1 VQASSTPNSG
11 TGQIRLALVL
21 TLVILA
27 PVYLSMAPSPEL
39 RVTNPMSA
47 DDDIELK
54 LYTLYIS
61 SQNTSAGGDGYI
73 TTEVPDSGGQDS
85 SSALDNEVEFRSS
98 DMLSSL
104 IVYGRSQHGSSGSYY
119 LPLDL
124 FLRATGPSG
133 STVEWSIT
141 FKAGGSQVGTASWDT
156 DACTTSF
163 TNSCSFDHEEFEID
177 LGDDQSFTVSKDER
191 LEITVSAEM
200 SGCDGGSF
208 PGGSSCEAEVA
219 WNEIDDENN
228 RFSQLEVE
236 ANAISNSLVVLQREG
251 AELAEGPELDWYP
264 NDILSERAMQF
275 TFDVKSAFGRYD
287 IEATRLIMRDSDG
300 IYRIDHI
307 INEDD
312 EDIEDTSQGIFGEY
326 IWTYPSGL
334 PAGEYSVELEITDIQ
349 GNAFLIEHDPV
360 EMHQW
365 GVSINHRLNKLTEY
379 IAPGETTAIPLQLV
393 HKGDSTKSMEIE
405 LEVLTNLGS
414 SWVLEFDSPG
424 GYTLNAGGDIL
435 NPILTLTA
443 PDDLTGTP
451 EGIEIRAVAEAEV
464 DSVLQVVDQD
474 ILQLDLEKIDVYQP
488 PEVSIWNEEHD
499 VQIANSTRPDDFDQ
513 TVPRYAEY
521 EEFTPFLLEI
531 FNTGFDADTFRVD
544 VLQRAKSIIQIY
556 DNDTGER
563 ILEDEGDGT
572 FHTALLERHSTQVL
586 LFNVKPS
593 TDRDDPDIGEIEVE
607 VISNGNSS
615 LRTTVIF
622 TIQRTFGIKA
632 EVSQDCDGSPLGH
645 IQVSLCSPS
654 SGNAVVD
661 LRVRITNSMTSGE
674 SASWWR
680 IQNPASLE
688 ENTDRDPAYGQWQ
701 FLILDEDGDAV
712 PRVSLGPGDFTE
724 VFVTVT
730 LTSQVIAGNH
740 TIYLRIIEDND
751 DDDPRYFDLPIV
763 FEIEAG
769 EPELQIVQ
777 VSPNYELLPGEA
789 YSIQLKVKNNGNGP
803 LTILLDAEV
812 EVSGW
817 SVDIEG
823 PSGSPLIELEA
834 FEEATFNLEIIVPES
849 ANNGQ
854 QVPVQITA
862 TPFDTEQSW
871 PEEYTATI
879 TVTVTVG
886 ISSLLDILVN
896 EITHPRLSTMVIGLV
911 SILLLFAGV
920 QSRMNR
926 RRWTAHLAYLES
938 LGGGG
943 DGDEETEDEDS
954 DLPSPVTSIE
964 EEDLDDYEDDE
975 IELV

>member
-1 VQASSTPNSG
+1 
-11 TGQIRLALVL
+11 
-21 TLVILA
+21 
-27 PVYLSMAPSPEL
+27 
-39 RVTNPMSA
+39 MSA
-47 DDDIELK
+47 GDDIELK

-177 LGDDQSFTVSKDER
+177 LGEDQSFTVSKDER

-200 SGCDGGSF
+200 TGCDGGSF

-251 AELAEGPELDWYP
+251 AELAEGPELDWFP
-264 NDILSERAMQF
+264 NDILSERVMQF

-287 IEATRLIMRDSDG
+287 IEATRLIMRDFNG

-622 TIQRTFGIKA
+622 TIQRTFGINA

-654 SGNAVVD
+654 QGNAVVD

-680 IQNPASLE
+680 LQNPASLE

-701 FLILDEDGDAV
+701 FMILNEDGDAV

-740 TIYLRIIEDND
+740 TVYLRIIEDID

-769 EPELQIVQ
+769 DPELQIVQ

-834 FEEATFNLEIIVPES
+834 FEEATFNLEVTVPES

-854 QVPVQITA
+854 QIPIQITA

-938 LGGGG
+938 LGEG
-943 DGDEETEDEDS
+943 DEDEETEGEDS

-964 EEDLDDYEDDE
+964 EEDSDDYEDDE

>member
-1 VQASSTPNSG
+1 MQASSKSNSG
-11 TGQIRLALVL
+11 RGHFRLAIAL
-21 TLVILA
+21 TMVIMA
-27 PVYLSMAPSPEL
+27 PICLSMAPASEL
-39 RVTNPMSA
+39 RSIEPMSA
-47 DDDIELK
+47 DDDVELK

-61 SQNTSAGGDGYI
+61 SQNTSAGGDGHI
-73 TTEVPDSGGQDS
+73 TTKVPESGGQDS
-85 SSALDNEVEFRSS
+85 SSALDSEVEFRSS

-104 IVYGRSQHGSSGSYY
+104 IVYGRSQHGSSSSYY
-119 LPLDL
+119 LPLDM

-133 STVEWSIT
+133 STVEWSIRL
-141 FKAGGSQVGTASWDT
+141 KAGGSEVGTASWDT
-156 DACTTSF
+156 DACTQSF

-177 LGDDQSFTVSKDER
+177 LGGDQSFTVSKDER

-200 SGCDGGSF
+200 SGCDGGSI

-236 ANAISNSLVVLQREG
+236 ANAISNSIVVLQREG
-251 AELAEGPELDWYP
+251 AELAEGAELDWYP

-275 TFDVKSAFGRYD
+275 TFDVKSSFGRYD
-287 IEATRLIMRDSDG
+287 IESTRLIMRDPDG

-365 GVSINHRLNKLTEY
+365 GVSLNHRLNKLTEY

-393 HKGDSTKSMEIE
+393 HKGDSTKSMEVE
-405 LEVLTNLGS
+405 MEVLTNLGS
-414 SWVLEFDSPG
+414 SWILEFDSPG

-488 PEVSIWNEEHD
+488 PEVSVWNEEHD

-513 TVPRYAEY
+513 TVPRYVEY

-593 TDRDDPDIGEIEVE
+593 SDRDDPDIGEIEVE

-615 LRTTVIF
+615 LRTTVVF
-622 TIQRTFGIKA
+622 TIQRTFGIHA

-645 IQVSLCSPS
+645 IRVSLCSPS

-661 LRVRITNSMTSGE
+661 LRARITNSMTSGE

-701 FLILDEDGDAV
+701 FMVLDEDGDAV

-730 LTSQVIAGNH
+730 LTSQVVAGNH
-740 TIYLRIIEDND
+740 TVYLRIIEDID
-751 DDDPRYFDLPIV
+751 DDNPRYFDLPMV
-763 FEIEAG
+763 FEVEAG
-769 EPELQIVQ
+769 NPDLQIVQ

-803 LTILLDAEV
+803 LTVLLDAEV
-812 EVSGW
+812 EESGW

-834 FEEATFNLEIIVPES
+834 FEEATFNLEVSVPDS
-849 ANNGQ
+849 ANNGA

-871 PEEYTATI
+871 PEQYTAEA
-879 TVTVTVG
+879 TVTMTVG
-886 ISSLLDILVN
+886 ISSLLDILIN
-896 EITHPRLSTMVIGLV
+896 EITHPRLSTMVISLV
-911 SILLLFAGV
+911 GILLLFAGI

-938 LGGGG
+938 LGG
-943 DGDEETEDEDS
+943 DEDEERDDDEDP
-954 DLPSPVTSIE
+954 DLPAPVTSVE
-964 EEDLDDYEDDE
+964 GDESDDYEDDE

>member
-1 VQASSTPNSG
+1 
-11 TGQIRLALVL
+11 
-21 TLVILA
+21 
-27 PVYLSMAPSPEL
+27 
-39 RVTNPMSA
+39 MSA
-47 DDDIELK
+47 GDDIELK

-119 LPLDL
+119 LPLDM

-177 LGDDQSFTVSKDER
+177 LGEDQSFTVSKDER

-200 SGCDGGSF
+200 TGCDGGSF

-251 AELAEGPELDWYP
+251 AELAEGPELDWFP
-264 NDILSERAMQF
+264 NDILSERVMQF

-287 IEATRLIMRDSDG
+287 IEATRLIMRDFNG

-622 TIQRTFGIKA
+622 TIQRTFGINA

-654 SGNAVVD
+654 QGNAVVD

-680 IQNPASLE
+680 LQNPASLE

-701 FLILDEDGDAV
+701 FMILNEDGDAV

-740 TIYLRIIEDND
+740 TVYLRIIEDID

-763 FEIEAG
+763 FEIKAG
-769 EPELQIVQ
+769 DPELQIVQ

-834 FEEATFNLEIIVPES
+834 FEEATFNLEVTVPES

-854 QVPVQITA
+854 QVPIQITA

-938 LGGGG
+938 LGEG
-943 DGDEETEDEDS
+943 DEDEETEGEDS

-964 EEDLDDYEDDE
+964 EEDSDDYEDDE

>member
-1 VQASSTPNSG
+1 MQASSRPNSG
-11 TGQIRLALVL
+11 CGQIRLALVL

-39 RVTNPMSA
+39 RATQSMSA

-85 SSALDNEVEFRSS
+85 SSALDSEVEFRSS

-104 IVYGRSQHGSSGSYY
+104 IVHGRSQHGSSGSYY

-163 TNSCSFDHEEFEID
+163 SNSCSFDHEEFEID
-177 LGDDQSFTVSKDER
+177 LGEDQSFTVSKDER

-236 ANAISNSLVVLQREG
+236 ANALSNSLVVLQREG
-251 AELAEGPELDWYP
+251 AELAEGAELDWYP

-326 IWTYPSGL
+326 LWTYPSGL

-349 GNAFLIEHDPV
+349 GNAFLIEHEPV

-414 SWVLEFDSPG
+414 SWILEFDSPG

-499 VQIANSTRPDDFDQ
+499 VQMANSTRPDDFDQ

-622 TIQRTFGIKA
+622 TIQRTFGINA

-701 FLILDEDGDAV
+701 FMILDEAGDAV

-740 TIYLRIIEDND
+740 TVYLRIIEDID

-769 EPELQIVQ
+769 DPELQIVQ

-834 FEEATFNLEIIVPES
+834 FEEATFNLEVIVPES

-854 QVPVQITA
+854 QVSVQITA

-871 PEEYTATI
+871 PEEYTATT
-879 TVTVTVG
+879 TVTMTVG

-896 EITHPRLSTMVIGLV
+896 EITHPRLSTLVIGLV

-938 LGGGG
+938 LGGG
-943 DGDEETEDEDS
+943 DEDEETEGEDS

-964 EEDLDDYEDDE
+964 EEDSDDYEDDE

>member
-1 VQASSTPNSG
+1 
-11 TGQIRLALVL
+11 
-21 TLVILA
+21 
-27 PVYLSMAPSPEL
+27 
-39 RVTNPMSA
+39 MSA

-85 SSALDNEVEFRSS
+85 SNALDNEVEFRSS

-104 IVYGRSQHGSSGSYY
+104 IVHGRSQHGSSGSYY
-119 LPLDL
+119 IPLDL

-163 TNSCSFDHEEFEID
+163 SNSCSFDHEEFEID
-177 LGDDQSFTVSKDER
+177 LGEDQSFTVSKDER

-236 ANAISNSLVVLQREG
+236 ANALSNSLVVLQREG

-264 NDILSERAMQF
+264 NDILSERSMQF

-326 IWTYPSGL
+326 LWTYPSGL
-334 PAGEYSVELEITDIQ
+334 PAGEYSVELEITDVQ
-349 GNAFLIEHDPV
+349 GNAFLIEHEPV

-451 EGIEIRAVAEAEV
+451 DGIEIRAVAEAEV

-499 VQIANSTRPDDFDQ
+499 VQMANSTRPDDFDQ

-622 TIQRTFGIKA
+622 TIQRTFGINA

-701 FLILDEDGDAV
+701 FMILDEDGDAV

-740 TIYLRIIEDND
+740 TVYLRIIEDID
-751 DDDPRYFDLPIV
+751 DDEPRYFDLPIV
-763 FEIEAG
+763 FEIKAG
-769 EPELQIVQ
+769 DPELQIVQ

-834 FEEATFNLEIIVPES
+834 FEEATFNLEVIVPES

-854 QVPVQITA
+854 QVPIQITA

-871 PEEYTATI
+871 PEEYTATT
-879 TVTVTVG
+879 TVIMTVG

-896 EITHPRLSTMVIGLV
+896 EITHPRLSTLVIGLV

-926 RRWTAHLAYLES
+926 RRWIAHLAYLES
-938 LGGGG
+938 LGGG
-943 DGDEETEDEDS
+943 DEDEEIEDEDS

-964 EEDLDDYEDDE
+964 EEDSDDYEDDE

>member
-1 VQASSTPNSG
+1 
-11 TGQIRLALVL
+11 
-21 TLVILA
+21 
-27 PVYLSMAPSPEL
+27 
-39 RVTNPMSA
+39 MSA

-85 SSALDNEVEFRSS
+85 SNALDNEVEFRSS

-104 IVYGRSQHGSSGSYY
+104 IVHGRSQHGSSGSYY
-119 LPLDL
+119 IPLDL

-163 TNSCSFDHEEFEID
+163 SNSCSFDHEEFEID
-177 LGDDQSFTVSKDER
+177 LGEDQSFTVSKDER
-191 LEITVSAEM
+191 FEITVSAEM

-236 ANAISNSLVVLQREG
+236 ANALSNSLVVLQREG

-264 NDILSERAMQF
+264 NDILSERSMQF

-326 IWTYPSGL
+326 LWTYPSGL
-334 PAGEYSVELEITDIQ
+334 PAGEYSVELEITDVQ
-349 GNAFLIEHDPV
+349 GNAFLIEHEPV

-451 EGIEIRAVAEAEV
+451 DGIEIRAVAEAEV

-499 VQIANSTRPDDFDQ
+499 VQMANSTRPDDFDQ

-622 TIQRTFGIKA
+622 TIQRTFGINA

-645 IQVSLCSPS
+645 IQVSLCLPS

-701 FLILDEDGDAV
+701 FMILDEDGDAV

-740 TIYLRIIEDND
+740 TVYLRIIEDID
-751 DDDPRYFDLPIV
+751 DDEPRYFDLPIV
-763 FEIEAG
+763 FEIKAG
-769 EPELQIVQ
+769 DPELQIVQ

-834 FEEATFNLEIIVPES
+834 FEEATFNLEVIVPES

-854 QVPVQITA
+854 QVPIQITA

-871 PEEYTATI
+871 PEEYTATT
-879 TVTVTVG
+879 TVIMTVG

-896 EITHPRLSTMVIGLV
+896 EITHPRLSTLVIGLV

-926 RRWTAHLAYLES
+926 RRWIAHLAYLES
-938 LGGGG
+938 LGGG
-943 DGDEETEDEDS
+943 DEDEEIEDEDS

-964 EEDLDDYEDDE
+964 EEDSDDYEDDE

>member
-1 VQASSTPNSG
+1 
-11 TGQIRLALVL
+11 
-21 TLVILA
+21 
-27 PVYLSMAPSPEL
+27 MAPSPEL
-39 RVTNPMSA
+39 RATEPMSA

-85 SSALDNEVEFRSS
+85 SNALDNEVEFRSS

-104 IVYGRSQHGSSGSYY
+104 IVHGRSQHGSSGSYY
-119 LPLDL
+119 IPLDL

-163 TNSCSFDHEEFEID
+163 SNSCSFDHEEFEID
-177 LGDDQSFTVSKDER
+177 LGEDQSFTVSKDER
-191 LEITVSAEM
+191 FEITVSAEM

-236 ANAISNSLVVLQREG
+236 ANALSNSLVVLQREG

-264 NDILSERAMQF
+264 NDILSERSMQF

-326 IWTYPSGL
+326 LWTYPSGL
-334 PAGEYSVELEITDIQ
+334 PAGEYSVELEITDVQ
-349 GNAFLIEHDPV
+349 GNAFLIEHEPV

-451 EGIEIRAVAEAEV
+451 DGIEIRAVAEAEV

-499 VQIANSTRPDDFDQ
+499 VQMANSTRPDDFDQ

-622 TIQRTFGIKA
+622 TIQRTFGINA

-701 FLILDEDGDAV
+701 FMILDEDGDAV

-740 TIYLRIIEDND
+740 TVYLRIIEDID
-751 DDDPRYFDLPIV
+751 DDEPRYFDLPIV
-763 FEIEAG
+763 FEIKAG
-769 EPELQIVQ
+769 DPELQIVQ

-834 FEEATFNLEIIVPES
+834 FEEATFNLEVIVPES

-854 QVPVQITA
+854 QVPIQITA

-871 PEEYTATI
+871 PEEYTATT
-879 TVTVTVG
+879 TVIMTVG

-896 EITHPRLSTMVIGLV
+896 EITHPRLSTLVIGLV

-926 RRWTAHLAYLES
+926 RRWIAHLAYLES
-938 LGGGG
+938 LGGG
-943 DGDEETEDEDS
+943 DEDEEIEDEDS

-964 EEDLDDYEDDE
+964 EEDSDDYEDDE

>member
-1 VQASSTPNSG
+1 MQASSTTNSG
-11 TGQIRLALVL
+11 RGHFRLAIAM
-21 TLVILA
+21 TMVILT
-27 PVYLSMAPSPEL
+27 PICLSMAPASEL
-39 RVTNPMSA
+39 RSIEPMSA
-47 DDDIELK
+47 DDDVELK

-61 SQNTSAGGDGYI
+61 SQNTSAGGDGHI
-73 TTEVPDSGGQDS
+73 TTEVPESGGQDS
-85 SSALDNEVEFRSS
+85 SSALDSEVEFRSS

-104 IVYGRSQHGSSGSYY
+104 IVYGRSQHGSSSSYY
-119 LPLDL
+119 LPLDM

-133 STVEWSIT
+133 STVEWSIRL
-141 FKAGGSQVGTASWDT
+141 KAGGSEIGTASWDT
-156 DACTTSF
+156 DACTQSF

-177 LGDDQSFTVSKDER
+177 LGGDQSFTVSKDER
-191 LEITVSAEM
+191 MEITVSAEM
-200 SGCDGGSF
+200 SGCDGGSI

-228 RFSQLEVE
+228 RYSQLEVE
-236 ANAISNSLVVLQREG
+236 ANAISNSIVVLQREG
-251 AELAEGPELDWYP
+251 AELAEGAELDWYP

-275 TFDVKSAFGRYD
+275 TFDVKSSFGRYD
-287 IEATRLIMRDSDG
+287 IESTRLIMRDPDG
-300 IYRIDHI
+300 VYRIDHI

-365 GVSINHRLNKLTEY
+365 GVSLNHRLNKLTEY

-393 HKGDSTKSMEIE
+393 HKGDSTKSMEVE
-405 LEVLTNLGS
+405 MEVLTNLGS
-414 SWVLEFDSPG
+414 SWILEFDSPG

-488 PEVSIWNEEHD
+488 PEVSVWNEEHD

-513 TVPRYAEY
+513 TVPRYVEY

-593 TDRDDPDIGEIEVE
+593 SDRDDPDIGEIEVE

-615 LRTTVIF
+615 LRTTVVF
-622 TIQRTFGIKA
+622 TIQRTFGIYA

-645 IQVSLCSPS
+645 IRVSLCSPS

-701 FLILDEDGDAV
+701 FMVLDEDGDAV

-730 LTSQVIAGNH
+730 LTSQVVAGNH
-740 TIYLRIIEDND
+740 TVYLRIIEDID
-751 DDDPRYFDLPIV
+751 DDNPRYFDLPMV
-763 FEIEAG
+763 FEVEAG
-769 EPELQIVQ
+769 NPNLQIVQ

-803 LTILLDAEV
+803 LTVLLDAEV
-812 EVSGW
+812 EESGW

-834 FEEATFNLEIIVPES
+834 FEEATFNLEVSVPDS
-849 ANNGQ
+849 ANNGE

-871 PEEYTATI
+871 PEQYTAEA
-879 TVTVTVG
+879 TVTMTVG
-886 ISSLLDILVN
+886 ISSLLDILIN
-896 EITHPRLSTMVIGLV
+896 EITHPRLSTMAISLV
-911 SILLLFAGV
+911 GILLLFAGI

-938 LGGGG
+938 LGG
-943 DGDEETEDEDS
+943 DEDEEGDDDEDP
-954 DLPSPVTSIE
+954 DLPAPVTSV
-964 EEDLDDYEDDE
+964 EEDESDDYEDDE

>member
-1 VQASSTPNSG
+1 
-11 TGQIRLALVL
+11 
-21 TLVILA
+21 
-27 PVYLSMAPSPEL
+27 
-39 RVTNPMSA
+39 MSA
-47 DDDIELK
+47 GDDIELK

-177 LGDDQSFTVSKDER
+177 LGEDQSFTVSKDER

-200 SGCDGGSF
+200 TGCDGGSF

-264 NDILSERAMQF
+264 NDILSERVMQF

-287 IEATRLIMRDSDG
+287 IEATRLIMRDSNG

-326 IWTYPSGL
+326 LWTYPSGL

-349 GNAFLIEHDPV
+349 GNAFLIEHEPV

-622 TIQRTFGIKA
+622 TIQRTFGINA

-654 SGNAVVD
+654 QGNAVVD

-680 IQNPASLE
+680 LQNPASLE

-701 FLILDEDGDAV
+701 FMILDEDGDAV

-730 LTSQVIAGNH
+730 LTSQVTAGNH
-740 TIYLRIIEDND
+740 TVYLRIIEDID

-769 EPELQIVQ
+769 DPELQIVQ

-834 FEEATFNLEIIVPES
+834 FEEATFNLEVIVPDS

-871 PEEYTATI
+871 PEEYTATT
-879 TVTVTVG
+879 TVTLTVG

-938 LGGGG
+938 LGGG
-943 DGDEETEDEDS
+943 DEDEETEGEDS

>member
-1 VQASSTPNSG
+1 
-11 TGQIRLALVL
+11 
-21 TLVILA
+21 
-27 PVYLSMAPSPEL
+27 
-39 RVTNPMSA
+39 MSA
-47 DDDIELK
+47 GDDIELK

-119 LPLDL
+119 LPLDM

-177 LGDDQSFTVSKDER
+177 LGEDQSFTVSKDER

-200 SGCDGGSF
+200 TGCDGGSF

-264 NDILSERAMQF
+264 NDILSERVMQF

-287 IEATRLIMRDSDG
+287 IEATRLIMRDFNG

-622 TIQRTFGIKA
+622 TIQRTFGINA

-654 SGNAVVD
+654 QGNAVVD

-701 FLILDEDGDAV
+701 FMILNEDGDAV

-740 TIYLRIIEDND
+740 TVYLRIIEDID

-769 EPELQIVQ
+769 DPELQIVQ

-834 FEEATFNLEIIVPES
+834 FEEATFNLEVTVPES

-854 QVPVQITA
+854 QVPIQITA

-938 LGGGG
+938 LGEG
-943 DGDEETEDEDS
+943 DEDEETEGEDS

-964 EEDLDDYEDDE
+964 EEDSDDYEDDE

>member
-1 VQASSTPNSG
+1 MQASSRPNSG
-11 TGQIRLALVL
+11 CGQIRLALVL

-39 RVTNPMSA
+39 RATEPMSA

-85 SSALDNEVEFRSS
+85 SNALDNEVEFRSS

-104 IVYGRSQHGSSGSYY
+104 IVHGRSQHGSSGSYY
-119 LPLDL
+119 IPLDL

-163 TNSCSFDHEEFEID
+163 SNSCSFDHEEFEID
-177 LGDDQSFTVSKDER
+177 LGEDQSFTVSKDER

-236 ANAISNSLVVLQREG
+236 ANALSNSLVVLQREG

-264 NDILSERAMQF
+264 NDILSERSMQF

-326 IWTYPSGL
+326 LWTYPSGL
-334 PAGEYSVELEITDIQ
+334 PAGEYSVELEITDVQ
-349 GNAFLIEHDPV
+349 GNAFLIEHEPV

-499 VQIANSTRPDDFDQ
+499 VQMANSTRPDDFDQ

-622 TIQRTFGIKA
+622 TIQRTFGINA

-701 FLILDEDGDAV
+701 FMILDEDGDAV

-740 TIYLRIIEDND
+740 TVYLRIIEDID
-751 DDDPRYFDLPIV
+751 DDEPRYFDLPIV
-763 FEIEAG
+763 FEIKAG
-769 EPELQIVQ
+769 DPELQIVQ

-834 FEEATFNLEIIVPES
+834 FEEATFNLEVIVPES

-854 QVPVQITA
+854 QVPIQITA

-871 PEEYTATI
+871 PEEYTATT
-879 TVTVTVG
+879 TVIMTVG

-896 EITHPRLSTMVIGLV
+896 EITHPRLSTLVIGLV

-926 RRWTAHLAYLES
+926 RRWIAHLAYLES
-938 LGGGG
+938 LGGG
-943 DGDEETEDEDS
+943 DEDEEIEDEDS

-964 EEDLDDYEDDE
+964 EEDSDDYEDDE

>member
-1 VQASSTPNSG
+1 MQASSRPNSG
-11 TGQIRLALVL
+11 CGQIRLALVL

-39 RVTNPMSA
+39 RATEPMSA

-85 SSALDNEVEFRSS
+85 SNALDNEVEFRSS

-104 IVYGRSQHGSSGSYY
+104 IVHGRSQHGSSGSYY
-119 LPLDL
+119 IPLDL

-163 TNSCSFDHEEFEID
+163 SNSCSFDHEEFEID
-177 LGDDQSFTVSKDER
+177 LGEDQSFTVSKDER
-191 LEITVSAEM
+191 FEITVSAEM

-236 ANAISNSLVVLQREG
+236 ANALSNSLVVLQREG

-264 NDILSERAMQF
+264 NDILSERSMQF

-326 IWTYPSGL
+326 LWTYPSGL

-349 GNAFLIEHDPV
+349 GNAFLIEHEPV

-499 VQIANSTRPDDFDQ
+499 VQMANSTRPDDFDQ

-622 TIQRTFGIKA
+622 TIQRTFGINA

-701 FLILDEDGDAV
+701 FMILDEDGDAV

-740 TIYLRIIEDND
+740 TVYLRIIEDID
-751 DDDPRYFDLPIV
+751 DDEPRYFDLPIV
-763 FEIEAG
+763 FEIKAG
-769 EPELQIVQ
+769 DPELQIVQ

-834 FEEATFNLEIIVPES
+834 FEEATFNLEVIVPES

-854 QVPVQITA
+854 QVPIQITA

-871 PEEYTATI
+871 PEEYTATT
-879 TVTVTVG
+879 TVIMTVG

-896 EITHPRLSTMVIGLV
+896 EITHPRLSTLVIGLV

-926 RRWTAHLAYLES
+926 RRWIAHLAYLES
-938 LGGGG
+938 LGGG
-943 DGDEETEDEDS
+943 DEDEEIEDEDS

-964 EEDLDDYEDDE
+964 EEDSDDYEDDE

>member
-1 VQASSTPNSG
+1 MQASSIPNSG
-11 TGQIRLALVL
+11 CGRIRLALVL

-27 PVYLSMAPSPEL
+27 PVYLSMAPSQEL
-39 RVTNPMSA
+39 RANEPMSV

-177 LGDDQSFTVSKDER
+177 LGEDQSFTVSKDEG

-251 AELAEGPELDWYP
+251 AELAEGAELDWYP

-287 IEATRLIMRDSDG
+287 IEATRLIMRDSNG

-443 PDDLTGTP
+443 PNDLTGTP

-622 TIQRTFGIKA
+622 TIQRTFGINA

-701 FLILDEDGDAV
+701 FMILDEDGDAV

-740 TIYLRIIEDND
+740 TVYLRIIEDID

-769 EPELQIVQ
+769 DPELQIVQ

-834 FEEATFNLEIIVPES
+834 FEEATFNLEVTVPES

-854 QVPVQITA
+854 QIPIQITA

-879 TVTVTVG
+879 TVTITVG

-911 SILLLFAGV
+911 SILLLFAGI

-938 LGGGG
+938 LGGG
-943 DGDEETEDEDS
+943 DEDEETEGEDS

-964 EEDLDDYEDDE
+964 EEDSDDYEDDE

>member
-1 VQASSTPNSG
+1 M
-11 TGQIRLALVL
+11 
-21 TLVILA
+21 VILA
-27 PVYLSMAPSPEL
+27 PVYISLAPSPEL
-39 RVTNPMSA
+39 RATEPMSA

-54 LYTLYIS
+54 LYTLYLS

-73 TTEVPDSGGQDS
+73 TTKVPESGGQDS
-85 SSALDNEVEFRSS
+85 SSALDSEVEFRSS

-119 LPLDL
+119 LPLDM

-141 FKAGGSQVGTASWDT
+141 LKAGGSQVGTASWDT
-156 DACTTSF
+156 DACTQSF

-177 LGDDQSFTVSKDER
+177 LEEDQSFIISKDER
-191 LEITVSAEM
+191 MEITVSAEM

-287 IEATRLIMRDSDG
+287 IEATRLIMRDPNG

-349 GNAFLIEHDPV
+349 GNAFLVEHDPV

-414 SWVLEFDSPG
+414 SWILEFDSPG
-424 GYTLNAGGDIL
+424 GYTLDAGGDIP

-513 TVPRYAEY
+513 TVPRYVEY

-544 VLQRAKSIIQIY
+544 VLQRAKSMI
-556 DNDTGER
+556 
-563 ILEDEGDGT
+563 
-572 FHTALLERHSTQVL
+572 
-586 LFNVKPS
+586 
-593 TDRDDPDIGEIEVE
+593 
-607 VISNGNSS
+607 
-615 LRTTVIF
+615 RT
-622 TIQRTFGIKA
+622 
-632 EVSQDCDGSPLGH
+632 S
-645 IQVSLCSPS
+645 
-654 SGNAVVD
+654 
-661 LRVRITNSMTSGE
+661 VR
-674 SASWWR
+674 
-680 IQNPASLE
+680 
-688 ENTDRDPAYGQWQ
+688 
-701 FLILDEDGDAV
+701 
-712 PRVSLGPGDFTE
+712 
-724 VFVTVT
+724 
-730 LTSQVIAGNH
+730 
-740 TIYLRIIEDND
+740 
-751 DDDPRYFDLPIV
+751 
-763 FEIEAG
+763 
-769 EPELQIVQ
+769 
-777 VSPNYELLPGEA
+777 
-789 YSIQLKVKNNGNGP
+789 
-803 LTILLDAEV
+803 
-812 EVSGW
+812 
-817 SVDIEG
+817 
-823 PSGSPLIELEA
+823 
-834 FEEATFNLEIIVPES
+834 
-849 ANNGQ
+849 
-854 QVPVQITA
+854 
-862 TPFDTEQSW
+862 
-871 PEEYTATI
+871 
-879 TVTVTVG
+879 
-886 ISSLLDILVN
+886 
-896 EITHPRLSTMVIGLV
+896 
-911 SILLLFAGV
+911 
-920 QSRMNR
+920 
-926 RRWTAHLAYLES
+926 
-938 LGGGG
+938 
-943 DGDEETEDEDS
+943 
-954 DLPSPVTSIE
+954 
-964 EEDLDDYEDDE
+964 
-975 IELV
+975 

>member
-1 VQASSTPNSG
+1 MQASSSANSG
-11 TGQIRLALVL
+11 CGQIRLALVL

-27 PVYLSMAPSPEL
+27 PVHLSMTPSPEL
-39 RVTNPMSA
+39 RATEPMSA
-47 DDDIELK
+47 GDDIELK

-177 LGDDQSFTVSKDER
+177 LGEDQSFTVSKDER

-200 SGCDGGSF
+200 TGCDGGSF

-251 AELAEGPELDWYP
+251 AELAEGPELDWFP
-264 NDILSERAMQF
+264 NDILSERVMQF

-287 IEATRLIMRDSDG
+287 IEATRLIMRDFNG

-622 TIQRTFGIKA
+622 TIQRTFGINA

-701 FLILDEDGDAV
+701 FMILDEDGDAV

-740 TIYLRIIEDND
+740 TVYLRIIEDID
-751 DDDPRYFDLPIV
+751 DDEPRYFDLPIV

-769 EPELQIVQ
+769 DPELQIVQ

-834 FEEATFNLEIIVPES
+834 FEEATFNLEVIVPES

-854 QVPVQITA
+854 QVPIQITA

-871 PEEYTATI
+871 PEEYTATT
-879 TVTVTVG
+879 TVIMTVG

-896 EITHPRLSTMVIGLV
+896 EITHPRLSTLVIGLV

-938 LGGGG
+938 LGGG
-943 DGDEETEDEDS
+943 DEDEETEGEDS

-964 EEDLDDYEDDE
+964 EEDSDDYEDDE

>member
-1 VQASSTPNSG
+1 VQASSRPNSG
-11 TGQIRLALVL
+11 CGQIRLALVL

-39 RVTNPMSA
+39 RATEPMSA

-85 SSALDNEVEFRSS
+85 SNALDNEVEFRSS

-104 IVYGRSQHGSSGSYY
+104 IVHGRSQHGSSGSYY
-119 LPLDL
+119 IPLDL

-163 TNSCSFDHEEFEID
+163 SNSCSFDHEEFEID
-177 LGDDQSFTVSKDER
+177 LGEDQSFTVSKDER

-236 ANAISNSLVVLQREG
+236 ANALSNSLVVLQREG

-264 NDILSERAMQF
+264 NDILSERSMQF

-326 IWTYPSGL
+326 LWTYPSGL
-334 PAGEYSVELEITDIQ
+334 PAGEYSVELEITDVQ
-349 GNAFLIEHDPV
+349 GNAFLIEHEPV

-499 VQIANSTRPDDFDQ
+499 VQMANSTRPDDFDQ

-622 TIQRTFGIKA
+622 TIQRTFGINA

-701 FLILDEDGDAV
+701 FMILDEDGDAV

-740 TIYLRIIEDND
+740 TVYLRIIEDID
-751 DDDPRYFDLPIV
+751 DDEPRYFDLPIV
-763 FEIEAG
+763 FEIKAG
-769 EPELQIVQ
+769 DPELQIVQ

-834 FEEATFNLEIIVPES
+834 FEEATFNLEVIVPES

-854 QVPVQITA
+854 QVPIQITA

-871 PEEYTATI
+871 PEEYTATT
-879 TVTVTVG
+879 TVIMTVG

-896 EITHPRLSTMVIGLV
+896 EITHPRLSTLVIGLV

-926 RRWTAHLAYLES
+926 RRWIAHLAYLES
-938 LGGGG
+938 LGGG
-943 DGDEETEDEDS
+943 DEDEEIEDEDS

-964 EEDLDDYEDDE
+964 EEDSDDYEDDE

>member
-1 VQASSTPNSG
+1 MQASSRPNSG
-11 TGQIRLALVL
+11 CGQIRLALVL

-27 PVYLSMAPSPEL
+27 PVYLSMAPSSEL
-39 RVTNPMSA
+39 RATGPMSA

-85 SSALDNEVEFRSS
+85 SNALDNEVEFRSS

-104 IVYGRSQHGSSGSYY
+104 IVHGRSQHGSSGSYY
-119 LPLDL
+119 IPLDL

-163 TNSCSFDHEEFEID
+163 SNSCSFDHEEFEID
-177 LGDDQSFTVSKDER
+177 LGEDQSFTVSKDER

-236 ANAISNSLVVLQREG
+236 ANALSNSLVVLQREG

-264 NDILSERAMQF
+264 NDILSERSMQF

-326 IWTYPSGL
+326 LWTYPSGL
-334 PAGEYSVELEITDIQ
+334 PAGEYSVELEITDVQ
-349 GNAFLIEHDPV
+349 GNAFLIEHEPV

-499 VQIANSTRPDDFDQ
+499 VQMANSTRPDDFDQ

-622 TIQRTFGIKA
+622 TIQRTFGINA

-701 FLILDEDGDAV
+701 FMILDEDGDAV

-740 TIYLRIIEDND
+740 TVYLRIIEDID
-751 DDDPRYFDLPIV
+751 DDEPRYFDLPIV
-763 FEIEAG
+763 FEIKAG
-769 EPELQIVQ
+769 DPELQIVQ

-834 FEEATFNLEIIVPES
+834 FEEATFNLEVIVPES

-854 QVPVQITA
+854 QVPIQITA

-871 PEEYTATI
+871 PEEYTATT
-879 TVTVTVG
+879 TVIMTVG

-896 EITHPRLSTMVIGLV
+896 EITHPRLSTLVIGLV

-926 RRWTAHLAYLES
+926 RRWIAHLAYLES
-938 LGGGG
+938 LGGG
-943 DGDEETEDEDS
+943 DEDEEIEDEDS

-964 EEDLDDYEDDE
+964 EEDSDDYEDDE

>member
-1 VQASSTPNSG
+1 MQASSRPNSG
-11 TGQIRLALVL
+11 CGQIRLALVL

-39 RVTNPMSA
+39 RATEPMSA
-47 DDDIELK
+47 NDDIELK

-85 SSALDNEVEFRSS
+85 SNALDNEVEFRSS

-104 IVYGRSQHGSSGSYY
+104 IVHGRSQHGSSGSYY
-119 LPLDL
+119 IPLDL

-163 TNSCSFDHEEFEID
+163 SNSCSFDHEEFEID
-177 LGDDQSFTVSKDER
+177 LGEDQSFTVSKDER
-191 LEITVSAEM
+191 FEITVSAEM

-236 ANAISNSLVVLQREG
+236 ANALSNSLVVLQREG

-264 NDILSERAMQF
+264 NDILSERSMQF

-326 IWTYPSGL
+326 LWTYPSGL
-334 PAGEYSVELEITDIQ
+334 PAGEYSVELEITDVQ
-349 GNAFLIEHDPV
+349 GNAFLIEHEPV

-499 VQIANSTRPDDFDQ
+499 VQMANSTRPDDFDQ

-622 TIQRTFGIKA
+622 TIQRTFGINA

-701 FLILDEDGDAV
+701 FMILDEDGDAV

-740 TIYLRIIEDND
+740 TVYLRIIEDID
-751 DDDPRYFDLPIV
+751 DDEPRYFDLPIV
-763 FEIEAG
+763 FEIKAG
-769 EPELQIVQ
+769 DPELQIVQ

-834 FEEATFNLEIIVPES
+834 FEEATFNLEVIVPES

-854 QVPVQITA
+854 QVSIQITA

-871 PEEYTATI
+871 PEEYTATT
-879 TVTVTVG
+879 TVIMTVG

-896 EITHPRLSTMVIGLV
+896 EITHPRLSTLVIGLV

-926 RRWTAHLAYLES
+926 RRWIAHLAYLES
-938 LGGGG
+938 LGGG
-943 DGDEETEDEDS
+943 DEDEEIEDEDS

-964 EEDLDDYEDDE
+964 EEDSDDYEDDE

>member
-1 VQASSTPNSG
+1 MQASSTPNSG
-11 TGQIRLALVL
+11 CGRIRLALVL

-27 PVYLSMAPSPEL
+27 PVYLSMAPSQEL
-39 RVTNPMSA
+39 RANEPMSV

-177 LGDDQSFTVSKDER
+177 LGEDQSFTVSKDER

-251 AELAEGPELDWYP
+251 AELAEGAELDWYP

-499 VQIANSTRPDDFDQ
+499 VQMANSTRPDDFDQ
-513 TVPRYAEY
+513 TVPRYTEY
-521 EEFTPFLLEI
+521 DEFTPFLLEI

-544 VLQRAKSIIQIY
+544 VLKRAKSIIQIY

-615 LRTTVIF
+615 LRTTVTF
-622 TIQRTFGIKA
+622 TIQRTFGINA

-740 TIYLRIIEDND
+740 TVYLRIIEDID

-763 FEIEAG
+763 FEIEPG
-769 EPELQIVQ
+769 DPELQIVQ

-834 FEEATFNLEIIVPES
+834 FEEATFNLEVTVPES

-854 QVPVQITA
+854 QIPIQITA

-879 TVTVTVG
+879 TVTITVG

-911 SILLLFAGV
+911 SILLLFAGI

-938 LGGGG
+938 LGGG
-943 DGDEETEDEDS
+943 DEDEETEGEDS

-964 EEDLDDYEDDE
+964 EEDSDDYEDDE

>member
-1 VQASSTPNSG
+1 MQASSSANSG
-11 TGQIRLALVL
+11 CGQIRLALVL

-27 PVYLSMAPSPEL
+27 PVHLSMTSSPEL
-39 RVTNPMSA
+39 RATEPMSA
-47 DDDIELK
+47 GDDIELK

-119 LPLDL
+119 LPLDM

-177 LGDDQSFTVSKDER
+177 LGEDQSFTVSKDER

-200 SGCDGGSF
+200 TGCDGGSF

-251 AELAEGPELDWYP
+251 AELAEGPELDWFP
-264 NDILSERAMQF
+264 NDILSERVMQF

-287 IEATRLIMRDSDG
+287 IEATRLIMRDFNG

-622 TIQRTFGIKA
+622 TIQRTFGINA

-654 SGNAVVD
+654 QGNAVVD

-680 IQNPASLE
+680 LQNPASLE

-701 FLILDEDGDAV
+701 FMILNEDGDAV

-740 TIYLRIIEDND
+740 TVYLRIIEDID

-769 EPELQIVQ
+769 DPELQIVQ

-834 FEEATFNLEIIVPES
+834 FEEATFNLEVTVPES

-854 QVPVQITA
+854 QVPLQITA

-938 LGGGG
+938 LGEG
-943 DGDEETEDEDS
+943 DEDEETEGEDS

-964 EEDLDDYEDDE
+964 EEDSDDYEDDE

>member
-1 VQASSTPNSG
+1 MQASSTPNSG

-943 DGDEETEDEDS
+943 DGDEETEDEDP